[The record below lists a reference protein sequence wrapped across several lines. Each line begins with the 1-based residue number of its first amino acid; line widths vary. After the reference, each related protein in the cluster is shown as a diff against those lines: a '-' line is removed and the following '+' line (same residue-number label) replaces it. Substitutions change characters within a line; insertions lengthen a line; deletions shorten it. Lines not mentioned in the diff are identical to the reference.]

1 MTAASRSELRRLEA
15 LVGTWRTEGWTREAS
30 GAPAM
35 RIDAVD
41 TYEWLPGGFGLLHI
55 VDAKVG
61 DERVE
66 GAEIIGYDP
75 ALASFRTQYFGSD
88 GPSAYEA
95 SLEEEYG
102 ALVWGMQSECDRFAG
117 TFARSSRTASR
128 ATRSAPALSSSGP
141 TGPPASTRKPAPP
154 GPAATR

>member
-1 MTAASRSELRRLEA
+1 MTNESESEHRRLEA
-15 LVGTWRTEGWTREAS
+15 LVGTWRTEGWTRETPE
-30 GAPAM
+30 APAM

-55 VDAKVG
+55 VDANVG

-95 SLEEEYG
+95 SLEEEDG
-102 ALVWGMQSECDRFAG
+102 ALVWRMQSASDRFAG
-117 TFARSSRTASR
+117 TFADDGDTLR
-128 ATRSAPALSSSGP
+128 ATGRRAA
-141 TGPPASTRKPAPP
+141 TTPP
-154 GPAATR
+154 GARGWTSR